1 MKSET
6 QNLLDQAYENVG
18 NLVKKGNLLFPISE
32 QIYFSNFTDFIT
44 TNKEKF
50 SDNIPVDL
58 KVEKNSVHLNF
69 RSVKDFNDFK
79 NYLTQI
85 PIPIFKAKNLKL
97 KSTLLVL
104 IV

>member
-32 QIYFSNFTDFIT
+32 HIYFSNFTDFTSI
-44 TNKEKF
+44 NDQKF

-58 KVEKNSVHLNF
+58 KVEKKSVHPYCRL
-69 RSVKDFNDFK
+69 VKAFNDFK
-79 NYLTQI
+79 NYWTQI

-97 KSTLLVL
+97 KSTLLDL